1 MKKITSLLATLA
13 LASFTSSAQEPV
25 ADTPVITAE
34 APVATEEA
42 PTETTE
48 APVAT
53 EEAPAETTEAPAAT
67 EEAPTETTQA
77 PAATEEAP
85 AETTQAPATTE
96 EAPAETTQAPAA
108 TEEAPAETTQ
118 APVVTETA
126 TTAQPATEP
135 VANQEP
141 DVLPLWEIIA
151 FCVVVVVVIGLG
163 IWKASDG
170 NDDNKSEAEKA
181 EKGAADYFLAGR
193 GLTWWLVGFSLLA
206 ANISTEQFVGM
217 SGQAADWLGLA
228 IAGYEWLAAIVLVI
242 VAFTFLPMLLKR
254 GVFTIPQFLE
264 ERYNGISRVTMAM
277 VNLLILVGVPT
288 ATVIYAGA
296 NVISV
301 YFDMELWSSCLI
313 IAGAATV
320 YVYIGGLK
328 ACAWTDLIWGAALI
342 VGGGVVAYFA
352 IMALGGMEPAQLQP
366 VVETASVAS
375 NATVDTMTTTGSQ
388 FMDGLSRMSELNA
401 GDANSSVNGI
411 GGKLHMM
418 RESSD
423 PTMPW
428 TVYLLGLWI
437 PNFFYWGLNQ
447 YIMQRTLASKSLEE
461 GQMGVVFA
469 AFLKLLIPFVVII
482 PGILAYN
489 LFRDDLATKA
499 LSNNAECIQKA
510 EESAA
515 KNSTKVIYNVAP
527 SLLQTPEQ
535 RVVRTVNT
543 EKANK
548 EDKEKAV
555 DATIQQLESKGLIT
569 AIAQVK
575 QNLITTGTADQKVEA
590 DILAGIEDAEKR
602 AEFADKLKAHISLTP
617 ETTVAQAIDA
627 LYAKLTGLDQSV
639 KANKAI
645 AADLAGLIT
654 QVEGKA
660 TKKAREDKKQYVE
673 STGLTAY
680 HYDSAFA
687 TLLRKLLPGTGW
699 AWFVL
704 AALFGAVVSSLASML
719 NSAST
724 LFTMDL
730 YGKTKEVLGK
740 PASPQQLLA
749 VGKIGVLGC
758 AVIATVI
765 APFLDNPAFGG
776 IFTFIQEFQG
786 FLSPGVLAV
795 FLFGFFVP
803 KCPRIFGWLGI
814 LLGAVFYASFKW
826 ISCLGATEQSFLN
839 RMAFS
844 FIAVCVV
851 GLILTIVNH
860 LKGGE
865 AVVLTDKGIIEMK
878 TSTRAKVFGWAV
890 IGMTIVL
897 YIIFW

>member
-1 MKKITSLLATLA
+1 MKKLATMLSALA
-13 LASFTSSAQEPV
+13 LFTFGAWAQD
-25 ADTPVITAE
+25 AATTP
-34 APVATEEA
+34 
-42 PTETTE
+42 
-48 APVAT
+48 
-53 EEAPAETTEAPAAT
+53 EAPAVEQTITETVVAPEATDTEAAETPVTETVTEAASTPVAAPAAK
-67 EEAPTETTQA
+67 
-77 PAATEEAP
+77 AAS
-85 AETTQAPATTE
+85 
-96 EAPAETTQAPAA
+96 
-108 TEEAPAETTQ
+108 
-118 APVVTETA
+118 
-126 TTAQPATEP
+126 
-135 VANQEP
+135 QEP
-141 DVLPLWEIIA
+141 DVLPVWEIIA
-151 FCVVVVVVIGLG
+151 FCVVVVGVIGLG

-170 NDDNKSEAEKA
+170 NEKNETEDEKA

-264 ERYNGISRVTMAM
+264 ERYNGVSRVTMAM

-352 IMALGGMEPAQLQP
+352 IMALGGMDANQLQP
-366 VVETASVAS
+366 VVETATVAS

-388 FMDGLSRMSELNA
+388 FADGLSRMAELNA

-489 LFRDDLATKA
+489 LFRGDLAVKA
-499 LSNNAECIQKA
+499 DENNAKVVAAA
-510 EESAA
+510 ETAA
-515 KNSTKVIYNVAP
+515 KEENKIVIYNVAP
-527 SLLQTPEQ
+527 SLLMRADQQAGAVTMIEKNLEA
-535 RVVRTVNT
+535 VNAPDETKT
-543 EKANK
+543 EIKKLTTELASL
-548 EDKEKAV
+548 
-555 DATIQQLESKGLIT
+555 DATKKDNTAKVSELAT
-569 AIAQVK
+569 AI
-575 QNLITTGTADQKVEA
+575 T
-590 DILAGIEDAEKR
+590 
-602 AEFADKLKAHISLTP
+602 KL
-617 ETTVAQAIDA
+617 
-627 LYAKLTGLDQSV
+627 
-639 KANKAI
+639 
-645 AADLAGLIT
+645 
-654 QVEGKA
+654 EGKA
-660 TKKAREDKKQYVE
+660 TEAARKDTDKYVV

-730 YGKTKEVLGK
+730 YGKAKEVMGK
-740 PASPQQLLA
+740 PASPAQLLA

-826 ISCLGATEQSFLN
+826 ITFLGATDQSFLN
-839 RMAFS
+839 RMGFS

-851 GLILTIVNH
+851 GLILTIINH
-860 LKGGE
+860 VKGGE
-865 AVVLTDKGIIEMK
+865 AVVLTDKGVIEMK

-890 IGMTIVL
+890 IALTIIL

>member
-1 MKKITSLLATLA
+1 MMKKLTTMLSAAA
-13 LASFTSSAQEPV
+13 LMTFGAWAQD
-25 ADTPVITAE
+25 A
-34 APVATEEA
+34 APVAE
-42 PTETTE
+42 
-48 APVAT
+48 PVTADVAAV
-53 EEAPAETTEAPAAT
+53 EAPAVVDTPAPEAAAPTPAVAEAPAAAVT
-67 EEAPTETTQA
+67 A
-77 PAATEEAP
+77 AP
-85 AETTQAPATTE
+85 AEQAKPKA
-96 EAPAETTQAPAA
+96 
-108 TEEAPAETTQ
+108 
-118 APVVTETA
+118 
-126 TTAQPATEP
+126 
-135 VANQEP
+135 QEP
-141 DVLPLWEIIA
+141 DVLPVWEIIA
-151 FCVVVVVVIGLG
+151 FCVVVVGVIGLG

-170 NDDNKSEAEKA
+170 NDAAKSEDEKA

-242 VAFTFLPMLLKR
+242 VAFTFLPMLLMR

-264 ERYNGISRVTMAM
+264 ERYNGISRVTMAL

-301 YFDMELWSSCLI
+301 YFDMELWASCLI

-352 IMALGGMEPAQLQP
+352 IMALGGMDTTQLQP
-366 VVETASVAS
+366 IAETATVAS
-375 NATVDTMTTTGSQ
+375 TATADTMTTTGSQ
-388 FMDGLSRMSELNA
+388 FMDGLSRMAELNA
-401 GDANSSVNGI
+401 GEADSAVNGI
-411 GGKLHMM
+411 SGKLHMM
-418 RESSD
+418 RDASD
-423 PTMPW
+423 PVMPW

-461 GQMGVVFA
+461 GQLGVVFA

-489 LFRDDLATKA
+489 LFRDDLAAKA
-499 LSNNAECIQKA
+499 DDNNAKVVQAAEASAKA
-510 EESAA
+510 DN
-515 KNSTKVIYNVAP
+515 KKVIYNVAP
-527 SLLQTPEQ
+527 SLLM
-535 RVVRTVNT
+535 R
-543 EKANK
+543 A
-548 EDKEKAV
+548 D
-555 DATIQQLESKGLIT
+555 QQQN
-569 AIAQVK
+569 AIARLE
-575 QNLITTGTADQKVEA
+575 QNMAAVGAADDKKAELKK
-590 DILAGIEDAEKR
+590 LATE
-602 AEFADKLKAHISLTP
+602 LT
-617 ETTVAQAIDA
+617 AIDA
-627 LYAKLTGLDQSV
+627 TKKVNRTKVSELATAITKL
-639 KANKAI
+639 
-645 AADLAGLIT
+645 
-654 QVEGKA
+654 EGEA
-660 TKKAREDKKQYVE
+660 TKEARANTDAYVV

-730 YGKTKEVLGK
+730 YGKAKEVMGK
-740 PASPQQLLA
+740 PASPQQLLSI
-749 VGKIGVLGC
+749 GKIGVLGC

-826 ISCLGATEQSFLN
+826 IEFLGATDQSFLN
-839 RMAFS
+839 RMGFS

-851 GLILTIVNH
+851 GLILTIINH
-860 LKGGE
+860 VKGGE

-890 IGMTIVL
+890 IALTVAL